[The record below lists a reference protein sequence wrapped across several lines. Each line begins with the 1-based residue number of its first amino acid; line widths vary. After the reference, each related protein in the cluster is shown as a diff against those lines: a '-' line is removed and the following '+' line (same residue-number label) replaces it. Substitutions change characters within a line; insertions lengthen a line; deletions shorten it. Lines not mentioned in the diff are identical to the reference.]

1 VPNGTGTRNSGT
13 TGRILDVAEGRL
25 QARGYNGFSYADVA
39 GELGITRAA
48 LHYHF
53 PGKAELGE
61 ALIAR
66 YADRFSSELARL
78 DAAATDAPATLA
90 GFVDLYTQTLRRQR
104 MCLCGMLAAEYLT
117 LPPAMQR
124 GVTAFFEDSS
134 SWLQTVL
141 ERGRREGTLMF
152 VGAAADSA
160 AMVMGGLEGA
170 MLITRMSGD
179 VEGFR
184 AAAAR
189 LVAGLIATADEI
201 PAA

>member
-1 VPNGTGTRNSGT
+1 VRGEPATRASAT
-13 TGRILDVAEGRL
+13 TERILDVAERLL
-25 QARGYNGFSYADVA
+25 QARGFNGFSYADVA

-48 LHYHF
+48 LHYHY

-61 ALIAR
+61 ALITR
-66 YADRFSSELARL
+66 YADRFSAALADL
-78 DAAATDAPATLA
+78 DAASTAAPVTLQ
-90 GFVDLYTQTLRRQR
+90 GYVDLYAQVLGQQR

-117 LPPAMQR
+117 LPPAMKR
-124 GVTAFFEDSS
+124 GVTAFFDDSS
-134 SWLQTVL
+134 SWLRSVL

-152 VGAAADSA
+152 AGPAADSA

-184 AAAAR
+184 AAAVR
-189 LVAGLIATADEI
+189 LLAGLAHTADEI
-201 PAA
+201 PA

>member
-1 VPNGTGTRNSGT
+1 MPNGTGTRNSGT
-13 TGRILDVAEGRL
+13 TGRILDVAEARL

-66 YADRFSSELARL
+66 YADRFSSALAELEATP
-78 DAAATDAPATLA
+78 TDAPATLA
-90 GFVDLYTQTLRRQR
+90 GFVDLYTQALRRQR
-104 MCLCGMLAAEYLT
+104 MCLCGMLAAEYLP
-117 LPPAMQR
+117 LPPEMQR
-124 GVTAFFEDSS
+124 GVTAFVEDSS
-134 SWLQTVL
+134 SWLQGVL
-141 ERGRREGTLMF
+141 ERGRREGTLTF
-152 VGAAADSA
+152 AGAAADSA
-160 AMVMGGLEGA
+160 AMVIGGLEGA

-189 LVAGLIATADEI
+189 LLAGLIATADEI

>member
-1 VPNGTGTRNSGT
+1 VRTEPARRRSAT
-13 TGRILDVAEGRL
+13 TERILDVAERLL

-39 GELGITRAA
+39 GELDITRAA
-48 LHYHF
+48 LHYHY

-66 YADRFSSELARL
+66 YAERFATALADL
-78 DAAATDAPATLA
+78 DAAGSEAPATLEGYA
-90 GFVDLYTQTLRRQR
+90 DLYTQVLGQQR

-124 GVTAFFEDSS
+124 GVTAFFADNS
-134 SWLQTVL
+134 SWLQAVL
-141 ERGRREGTLMF
+141 DRGRREGTLAF
-152 VGAAADSA
+152 SGAASDSA

-179 VEGFR
+179 VQGFR

-189 LVAGLIATADEI
+189 LLAGLTTTADEA

>member
-1 VPNGTGTRNSGT
+1 MPNGTGTRNSGT
-13 TGRILDVAEGRL
+13 TGRILDVAEGLL

-48 LHYHF
+48 LHYHY

-61 ALIAR
+61 ALITR
-66 YADRFSSELARL
+66 YADRFSAALADL
-78 DAAATDAPATLA
+78 DAASTAAPVTLQ
-90 GFVDLYTQTLRRQR
+90 GYVDLYAQVLGQQR

-117 LPPAMQR
+117 LPPAMKR
-124 GVTAFFEDSS
+124 GVTAFFDDSS
-134 SWLQTVL
+134 SWLRSVL

-152 VGAAADSA
+152 SGPAADSA

-184 AAAAR
+184 AAAVR
-189 LVAGLIATADEI
+189 LLAGLAHTAEDV
-201 PAA
+201 PA

>member
-1 VPNGTGTRNSGT
+1 VRSEPAKRSSAT
-13 TGRILDVAEGRL
+13 TERILDVAEKLL
-25 QARGYNGFSYADVA
+25 QARGFNGFSYADVA

-48 LHYHF
+48 LHYHY

-61 ALIAR
+61 ALITR
-66 YADRFSSELARL
+66 YADRFSAALADL
-78 DAAATDAPATLA
+78 DAASTAAPVTLE
-90 GFVDLYTQTLRRQR
+90 GYVDLYAQVLGRQR

-124 GVTAFFEDSS
+124 GVTAFFADTS
-134 SWLQTVL
+134 SWLQAVL
-141 ERGRREGTLMF
+141 ERGRREGTLTF
-152 VGAAADSA
+152 SGAAADSA

-179 VEGFR
+179 VQGFR

-189 LVAGLIATADEI
+189 LLAGLAPAADEV
-201 PAA
+201 PA

>member
-1 VPNGTGTRNSGT
+1 MPNGPGTRAPGT
-13 TGRILDVAEGRL
+13 PGRILDMAEGLL
-25 QARGYNGFSYADVA
+25 QTRGYNGFSYADVA

-48 LHYHF
+48 LHYHY

-66 YADRFSSELARL
+66 YADRFSSALAEL
-78 DAAATDAPATLA
+78 DAAAADAPTTLQ
-90 GFVDLYTQTLRRQR
+90 GYVDLYAQVLSRQR

-124 GVTAFFEDSS
+124 GVTAFFEHSS
-134 SWLQTVL
+134 SWLQAVL
-141 ERGRREGTLMF
+141 DRGRREGTLTF
-152 VGAAADSA
+152 AGAVPDSA

-184 AAAAR
+184 ASALR
-189 LVAGLIATADEI
+189 LLAGLTTTVHEA

>member
-66 YADRFSSELARL
+66 YADRFSSALAEL

-90 GFVDLYTQTLRRQR
+90 GFVDLYTQALRRQR

-134 SWLQTVL
+134 SWLQAVL
-141 ERGRREGTLMF
+141 ERGRREGTLTF
-152 VGAAADSA
+152 AGAAADSA

-189 LVAGLIATADEI
+189 LLAGLIATADEI

>member
-1 VPNGTGTRNSGT
+1 VRTEPARRAPAT
-13 TGRILDVAEGRL
+13 TERILDVAERLL

-39 GELGITRAA
+39 GQLAITRAA

-66 YADRFSSELARL
+66 YAERFAAALADL
-78 DAAATDAPATLA
+78 DAAGSAAPVTLEA
-90 GFVDLYTQTLRRQR
+90 YVDLYAQVLSQQR

-124 GVTAFFEDSS
+124 GVTAFFDDSS
-134 SWLQTVL
+134 SWLRSVL
-141 ERGRREGTLMF
+141 DRGRQEGTLSF
-152 VGAAADSA
+152 PGAASASA

-184 AAAAR
+184 TAAAR
-189 LVAGLIATADEI
+189 LLAGLWTTTADQI
-201 PAA
+201 SA

>member
-1 VPNGTGTRNSGT
+1 VRGEPATRASAT
-13 TGRILDVAEGRL
+13 TERILDVAERLL
-25 QARGYNGFSYADVA
+25 QARGFNGFSYADVA

-48 LHYHF
+48 LHYHY

-61 ALIAR
+61 ALITR
-66 YADRFSSELARL
+66 YADRFSAALADL
-78 DAAATDAPATLA
+78 DAASTAAPVTLQ
-90 GFVDLYTQTLRRQR
+90 GYVDLYAQVLGQQR

-117 LPPAMQR
+117 LPPAMKR
-124 GVTAFFEDSS
+124 GVTAFFDDSS
-134 SWLQTVL
+134 SWLRSVL

-152 VGAAADSA
+152 AGPAADSA

-184 AAAAR
+184 AAAVR
-189 LVAGLIATADEI
+189 LLAGLAHTAEDV
-201 PAA
+201 PA

>member
-1 VPNGTGTRNSGT
+1 
-13 TGRILDVAEGRL
+13 VAEGLL
-25 QARGYNGFSYADVA
+25 QARGFNGFSYADVA
-39 GELGITRAA
+39 AELGITRAA

-66 YADRFSSELARL
+66 YAERFAVALAGLEARG
-78 DAAATDAPATLA
+78 AEAPATLA
-90 GFVDLYTQTLRRQR
+90 GYVDLYTQVLGRQR

-117 LPPAMQR
+117 LPAGMQR
-124 GVTAFFEDSS
+124 RVTAFFDDSS
-134 SWLQTVL
+134 SWLQAVL
-141 ERGRREGTLMF
+141 ERGRREGSLSF
-152 VGAAADSA
+152 AGAAADSA

-189 LVAGLIATADEI
+189 LLAGLTTTADEA

>member
-1 VPNGTGTRNSGT
+1 
-13 TGRILDVAEGRL
+13 VAEGLL
-25 QARGYNGFSYADVA
+25 QARGFNGFSYADVA
-39 GELGITRAA
+39 AELGITRAA

-66 YADRFSSELARL
+66 YAERFAVALADL
-78 DAAATDAPATLA
+78 DARGDAAPATLA
-90 GFVDLYTQTLRRQR
+90 GYVELYRQVLGRQR

-117 LPPAMQR
+117 LPTAMQQR
-124 GVTAFFEDSS
+124 VTAFFEDSS
-134 SWLQTVL
+134 TWLQAVL
-141 ERGRREGTLMF
+141 ERGRREGSLSF
-152 VGAAADSA
+152 AGAAADSA

-179 VEGFR
+179 VSGFR

-189 LVAGLIATADEI
+189 LLAGLAPTVERLSA
-201 PAA
+201 